1 MIRQYI
7 NTLYIRER
15 REEVAQF
22 FQVFILVGD
31 TWNEDVTNPY
41 RLVDLAQIAG
51 TIQYILI
58 GMKRE
63 PENIQTLGEMI
74 KDFDLDVKIAEGG
87 QEAIDIIDSC
97 TPDIILLDLMMP
109 RVNGWDVIDHV
120 RKKYSKNEMVII
132 VVSLLNNKDNID
144 ECYELGVNDYI
155 TKPVIKAR
163 LTSSIESHLRNL
175 SRN

>member
-1 MIRQYI
+1 MNKYKVLI
-7 NTLYIRER
+7 
-15 REEVAQF
+15 
-22 FQVFILVGD
+22 
-31 TWNEDVTNPY
+31 
-41 RLVDLAQIAG
+41 VDDI
-51 TIQYILI
+51 
-58 GMKRE
+58 

-163 LTSSIESHLRNL
+163 LISSIESHLRNL

>member
-1 MIRQYI
+1 MNKYKVLI
-7 NTLYIRER
+7 
-15 REEVAQF
+15 
-22 FQVFILVGD
+22 
-31 TWNEDVTNPY
+31 
-41 RLVDLAQIAG
+41 VDDI
-51 TIQYILI
+51 
-58 GMKRE
+58 

-87 QEAIDIIDSC
+87 QEAIDIIDSY

-109 RVNGWDVIDHV
+109 HVNGWDVIDYV
-120 RKKYSKNEMVII
+120 GKKYSKNEMVII

>member
-1 MIRQYI
+1 
-7 NTLYIRER
+7 
-15 REEVAQF
+15 
-22 FQVFILVGD
+22 
-31 TWNEDVTNPY
+31 
-41 RLVDLAQIAG
+41 
-51 TIQYILI
+51 
-58 GMKRE
+58 
-63 PENIQTLGEMI
+63 MI

-87 QEAIDIIDSC
+87 QEAIDIIDSY

-109 RVNGWDVIDHV
+109 RVNGWDVIDYV

-155 TKPVIKAR
+155 NKPVIKAR

>member
-1 MIRQYI
+1 MIMNKYKVLI
-7 NTLYIRER
+7 
-15 REEVAQF
+15 
-22 FQVFILVGD
+22 
-31 TWNEDVTNPY
+31 
-41 RLVDLAQIAG
+41 VDDI
-51 TIQYILI
+51 
-58 GMKRE
+58 

-87 QEAIDIIDSC
+87 QEAIDIIDSY

-109 RVNGWDVIDHV
+109 RVNGWDVIEHV
-120 RKKYSKNEMVII
+120 REKYSKNEMVII

>member
-1 MIRQYI
+1 MIMNKYKVLI
-7 NTLYIRER
+7 
-15 REEVAQF
+15 
-22 FQVFILVGD
+22 
-31 TWNEDVTNPY
+31 
-41 RLVDLAQIAG
+41 VDDI
-51 TIQYILI
+51 
-58 GMKRE
+58 

-74 KDFDLDVKIAEGG
+74 KDFDMDVKIAEGG
-87 QEAIDIIDSC
+87 QDAIDIIDSY

>member
-1 MIRQYI
+1 MNKYKVLI
-7 NTLYIRER
+7 
-15 REEVAQF
+15 
-22 FQVFILVGD
+22 
-31 TWNEDVTNPY
+31 
-41 RLVDLAQIAG
+41 VDDI
-51 TIQYILI
+51 
-58 GMKRE
+58 

-97 TPDIILLDLMMP
+97 APDIILLDLMMP

>member
-1 MIRQYI
+1 MIMNKYKVLI
-7 NTLYIRER
+7 
-15 REEVAQF
+15 
-22 FQVFILVGD
+22 
-31 TWNEDVTNPY
+31 
-41 RLVDLAQIAG
+41 VDDI
-51 TIQYILI
+51 
-58 GMKRE
+58 
-63 PENIQTLGEMI
+63 PENIQNLGEMI

-87 QEAIDIIDSC
+87 QEAIDIIDSY

-109 RVNGWDVIDHV
+109 HVNGWDVIDHV
-120 RKKYSKNEMVII
+120 REKYSKNEMVII